1 MRHPP
6 PPKHVVILC
15 HPESDSFNGSVARRY
30 CEVVRGLGQEAL
42 LRDLYRMNF
51 NPVLASSEQ
60 PGSAEF
66 ALAHDVATELGLLQ
80 GAAAFVLIYPIW
92 FGTPPA
98 MLKGYVERVLGAG
111 FTHRALRNRQFNPL
125 LSGRRLLS
133 FTSSGTT
140 MQWLEDE
147 GAWMSLRTVFD
158 RYVANAFS
166 LVEHDHIHFPSV
178 IQGLSQWF
186 VNKYLDDVSD
196 AALQICA
203 VLADGNRKPSA
214 FDRSP
219 RNER

>member
-1 MRHPP
+1 
-6 PPKHVVILC
+6 
-15 HPESDSFNGSVARRY
+15 
-30 CEVVRGLGQEAL
+30 
-42 LRDLYRMNF
+42 
-51 NPVLASSEQ
+51 
-60 PGSAEF
+60 
-66 ALAHDVATELGLLQ
+66 LQ

-158 RYVANAFS
+158 GYVANAFS

-186 VNKYLDDVSD
+186 VNNYLDDVSD
-196 AALQICA
+196 AARQICA